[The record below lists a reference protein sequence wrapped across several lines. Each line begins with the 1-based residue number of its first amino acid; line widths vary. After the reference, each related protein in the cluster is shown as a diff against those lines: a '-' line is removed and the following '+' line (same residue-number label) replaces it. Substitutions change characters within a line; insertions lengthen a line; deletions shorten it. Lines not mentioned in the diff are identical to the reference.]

1 MRITSEDRH
10 TVLEIVAN
18 DPDDPCFG
26 YRLTAV
32 VEDGP
37 NSFSGHNDGVHFSAL
52 DEFMKQF
59 AEFIET
65 REGSAILKM
74 TEDCSLEFFR
84 WNLRGDVGAKSRI
97 TKATSDTDGHWRR
110 NSLELE
116 FKIDSEYVNQ
126 VYDDFASLKP
136 V

>member
-1 MRITSEDRH
+1 VRITSEDRH
-10 TVLEIVAN
+10 TVLEIIAN
-18 DPDDPCFG
+18 DPDDPCFC
-26 YRLTAV
+26 YRLTAI

-37 NSFSGHNDGVHFSAL
+37 NSFSGHNSGVHFLAL
-52 DEFMKQF
+52 DQFLKLF

-74 TEDCSLEFFR
+74 TEDCALEFFR
-84 WNLRGDVGAKSRI
+84 WNLRGDVGVKSRI
-97 TKATSDTDGHWRR
+97 TEVRSDTDGHWRR
-110 NSLELE
+110 NTLEIE

-126 VYDDFASLKP
+126 VYEDFASLKS